1 MEVGAFAWIGKQGKP
16 LTHYGVKEVFLRLFE
31 KAGIGGKKAG
41 PYAIRHTFATW
52 YLRNGGGVRQ
62 LQEILG
68 HQSIETTMIYVH
80 LAGLDIQADHARLI
94 RRSRRWDCW
103 GSWGKAITGG
113 LKDRRLFVPK
123 GGEVGVG
130 WLDLVEDGILSY
142 KNLLAVHRSPYKDR
156 VDPWAMLSKNLTQIG
171 VESKPVDRDL
181 PPLGSNPGTRLDER
195 FQRCRPGQPM

>member
-1 MEVGAFAWIGKQGKP
+1 MTGLEVGVFPAIGKQGKP

-80 LAGLDIQADHARLI
+80 LAGLDIQADHARHSPVRTVGLLGDAI
-94 RRSRRWDCW
+94 RPVRSC
-103 GSWGKAITGG
+103 
-113 LKDRRLFVPK
+113 
-123 GGEVGVG
+123 
-130 WLDLVEDGILSY
+130 ED
-142 KNLLAVHRSPYKDR
+142 D
-156 VDPWAMLSKNLTQIG
+156 Q
-171 VESKPVDRDL
+171 
-181 PPLGSNPGTRLDER
+181 
-195 FQRCRPGQPM
+195 